1 MPDYTITLT
10 DTEQKAM
17 EYCAADV
24 DDWITNAA
32 TNRARIATEEI
43 VSLNT
48 AHCNANGIAIGVG
61 VTAQVEQANPRCW
74 LFHSLIALSCKA
86 IAHGYLRYARRP
98 HE

>member
-32 TNRARIATEEI
+32 TNRARIATDEICDLYVKHKLDNNEVITATNKPDMVLAAYEEGLI
-43 VSLNT
+43 KT
-48 AHCNANGIAIGVG
+48 A
-61 VTAQVEQANPRCW
+61 AQRNEEAA
-74 LFHSLIALSCKA
+74 ALEGA
-86 IAHGYLRYARRP
+86 
-98 HE
+98 